1 MSEVGRGEEEREGER
16 QTNELE
22 RRTRKDDFCYLE
34 CFPVRAFFYIPV
46 MFLFVDTLFCL

>member
-22 RRTRKDDFCYLE
+22 RRTRKDDF
-34 CFPVRAFFYIPV
+34 FI
-46 MFLFVDTLFCL
+46 TLNIFQ